1 MKRTLEVCAISV
13 FLAAGASFAQ
23 TGETNR
29 GDAWTERM
37 ERGQELERA
46 ANYNQASAAYRD
58 AVKIAEPFGS
68 GDRRLLGALNSLGL
82 AYDKMGR
89 FADGERCI
97 RRALAVLAQ
106 ADANSKP
113 DRALLLTNLALLR
126 REQGQL
132 SSAEVLFNQAIAI
145 ETEVFSPGDPRVMLA
160 NAGLAELVLL
170 SGRYPEAEK
179 LVQDSL
185 RVFEKQPERWRL
197 EIAIL
202 LGDLGVVRDFQGR
215 HDEAIALFRRSIE
228 MIENELG
235 PRHPMLLRPLVNLAR
250 VSASE
255 AMFRRA
261 LTIAEESL
269 GSEHPTCIDVLKTYA
284 GFLRANGQTREAKV
298 LEARAQES
306 ARRNGS
312 SWTVDAS
319 DFRPK

>member
-1 MKRTLEVCAISV
+1 MKRTLEVCAIGV

-23 TGETNR
+23 TGEVNQ
-29 GDAWTERM
+29 GDWKERM

-46 ANYNQASAAYRD
+46 ANYSQASAAYRD

-68 GDRRLLGALNSLGL
+68 RDRRLLAALNSLGL

-89 FADGERCI
+89 FADGESCI
-97 RRALAVLAQ
+97 RRALAMLDQ
-106 ADANSKP
+106 ADASNKP

-132 SSAEVLFNQAIAI
+132 SSAEVLFDQAIAI
-145 ETEVFSPGDPRVMLA
+145 ETQVFSPGDPRLMQA

-202 LGDLGVVRDFQGR
+202 LGDLGVVREFQGR
-215 HDEAIALFRRSIE
+215 QDDAIALFRHSIE

-235 PRHPMLLRPLVNLAR
+235 PRHPMLLRPLVNFAR
-250 VSASE
+250 VGASE
-255 AMFRRA
+255 PMFRRA
-261 LTIAEESL
+261 LAIAEESL
-269 GSEHPTCIDVLKTYA
+269 GPEHPTCIDVLKSYA
-284 GFLRANGQTREAKV
+284 RFLRANGQTHEAKL

-312 SWTVDAS
+312 GWTVDAS
-319 DFRPK
+319 AFRPK